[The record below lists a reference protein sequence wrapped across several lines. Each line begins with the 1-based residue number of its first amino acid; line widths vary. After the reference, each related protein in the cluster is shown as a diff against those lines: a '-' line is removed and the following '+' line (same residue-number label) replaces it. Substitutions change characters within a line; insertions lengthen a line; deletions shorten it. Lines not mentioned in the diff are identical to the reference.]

1 MTFTE
6 DTSAENLSV
15 LATKNLTCA
24 TEHVEKPETGSG
36 NQYGQN
42 LNGGDGQRCVLRTK
56 GSGFGGGSIRIWGCV
71 TANGAENPSQAER
84 RMDQDHSHKYWK
96 QTSLLEII

>member
-36 NQYGQN
+36 NQQGQN

-56 GSGFGGGSIRIWGCV
+56 GSGFWGGS
-71 TANGAENPSQAER
+71 NGAENPSQAER